1 MSNLPNNFS
10 ELRAEMVDDLTT
22 KLFGPLD
29 PSDTTPVR
37 LNPLQLYATG
47 VLFPQRIPMA
57 ELDATAT
64 TDDES
69 IALVDGDIADVTGA
83 LKSSSEVDVL
93 DRPSEVTEPLNLAN
107 EFSPAAMGLT
117 FRVPAG
123 TSLNC
128 IIRAATYRSEPG
140 QDEDRRSRF
149 VREPLNVP
157 ITVETTQIGILE
169 PILIPTPRG
178 TLSFELIVRT
188 KGESAVVS
196 AMVVN
201 SASSTERS
209 AMYDACFF
217 QVELEVRSTD
227 GAPVFE
233 PIDREDGGI
242 SDDELEQLE
251 LLYRHRRAFALGHG
265 VAADWSRDEKFA
277 RGGRCDMIRTASIPQ
292 YEVQPVD
299 PRSRYYRDD
308 SDFNLSM
315 GFLSSGGDSTDPEAA
330 IINVLASLVD
340 DYAAWIEDR
349 ANDEIPDHSRR
360 ASDSNIKNCKICLDR
375 MREGVELLKSN
386 NEAIIAFRLMNRAM
400 FTQQQRSRLM
410 LRKLGDEAI
419 KHLDSG
425 MENKWRAFQL
435 GFILMNLA
443 SVTKP
448 EHVDRE
454 LVELIWFPTGGGKTE
469 AYLGLAAFTI
479 LMRRLR
485 NEGSGTTVLMRYTL
499 RLLTRQQFDRASA
512 LTFALEQLRREG
524 AMGQD
529 LGDEPISIG
538 MWVGTSLTPNRRKD
552 ACTKLKILKTKEY
565 QSNPFQILHCPWCR
579 TDLTENNF
587 QGYRQENTGTGEK
600 TVRFRCPEPSCEFHN
615 KNLPISVID
624 DDIYENPPTLV
635 IGTVD
640 KFAQLAWE
648 DRTRNLFG
656 GDDGVAPSLII
667 QDELHLISGPLGTMV
682 GLYESLIDKLCSRD
696 GVKPKVVAS
705 TATIR
710 RAADQCHALYNR
722 PAFEYPPQG
731 NRANDSYFAEQ
742 NDETPGRL
750 YLGFL
755 GSALTSHQT
764 ALVRVAGPLLQFPN
778 RFDPGDED
786 MARLLNPYGTL
797 VWYFNTLRELGHAAT
812 LCVGDIPEY
821 LKQLCGLLNIEPK
834 DRRML
839 DEPAELTSRRQA
851 EEIPKILDQLAI
863 DWRRGQRNP
872 APVDILLATNMIA
885 VGVDIDRLGLMLVN
899 GQPKGTSE
907 YIQATSR
914 VGRKYPGLVVVA
926 YTQTKNRDRSHYERF
941 VGYHQSLYRYVEP
954 TSVTPFSP
962 QARSRG
968 MRGLLVAVARH
979 LCGFKSPKDI
989 HDTVKAAKL
998 DHELHELLDRIQ
1010 DIDPDERD
1018 DAEQELKSWL
1028 SDWRQYAPSAWGKM
1042 AGKVEEASLMF
1053 PFGSPAD
1060 DPLIQAAWPVMT
1072 SMRNVDGTSSARVLS
1087 IYNELDQQNGE

>member
-1 MSNLPNNFS
+1 
-10 ELRAEMVDDLTT
+10 
-22 KLFGPLD
+22 
-29 PSDTTPVR
+29 
-37 LNPLQLYATG
+37 
-47 VLFPQRIPMA
+47 
-57 ELDATAT
+57 
-64 TDDES
+64 
-69 IALVDGDIADVTGA
+69 
-83 LKSSSEVDVL
+83 
-93 DRPSEVTEPLNLAN
+93 
-107 EFSPAAMGLT
+107 MGLT

-123 TSLNC
+123 TVLNC
-128 IIRAATYRSEPG
+128 RIRAATYRSEPG
-140 QDEDRRSRF
+140 PNGDRRTRF
-149 VREPLNVP
+149 VREPIDELVK
-157 ITVETTQIGILE
+157 VETTQVGILK
-169 PILIPTPRG
+169 PIPISTTRG
-178 TLSFELIVRT
+178 KLSFELIIR
-188 KGESAVVS
+188 KKADGLIVS
-196 AMVVN
+196 AMLVN
-201 SASSTERS
+201 AASSSERS
-209 AMYDACFF
+209 ARYDACFF
-217 QVELEVRSTD
+217 QLELEVRSAD
-227 GAPVFE
+227 GTLVFE

-265 VAADWSRDEKFA
+265 VAADWSREERFA
-277 RGGRCDMIRTASIPQ
+277 REGRCDMICTASIPQ

-299 PRSRYYRDD
+299 PRSKYYRDD

-315 GFLSSGGDSTDPEAA
+315 GFLYSGGDAADPETA
-330 IINVLASLVD
+330 IRNVLSTLVD

-349 ANDEIPDHSRR
+349 ANDAIPDRSRR
-360 ASDSNIKNCKICLDR
+360 ASDRNIKNCQTCLDR
-375 MREGVELLKSN
+375 MRDGIELLKKN
-386 NEAIIAFRLMNRAM
+386 QEAMVAFRLMNRAM
-400 FTQQQRSRLM
+400 FTQQQRSRLKP
-410 LRKLGDEAI
+410 RKLGDAAV
-419 KHLDSG
+419 KQVDSG
-425 MENKWRAFQL
+425 IENKWRAFQL

-443 SVTKP
+443 SMTNP
-448 EHVDRE
+448 EHTDRK

-469 AYLGLAAFTI
+469 AYLGLAAFSI

-485 NEGSGTTVLMRYTL
+485 NEGGGTTVLMRYTL

-552 ACTKLKILKTKEY
+552 ACTKLKSLKTKPY

-587 QGYRQENTGTGEK
+587 QGYRQVVNKVGEK
-600 TVRFRCPEPSCEFHN
+600 TVCFQCLEPSCEFHD
-615 KNLPISVID
+615 KNLPIFVID
-624 DDIYENPPTLV
+624 DDIYDTPPTLV

-682 GLYESLIDKLCSRD
+682 GLYETLIDKLCSR
-696 GVKPKVVAS
+696 GGIAPKIVAS

-710 RAADQCHALYNR
+710 RAADQCLALYNR

-731 NRANDSYFAEQ
+731 NRANDSYFAQQ
-742 NDETPGRL
+742 NDHAPGRL
-750 YLGFL
+750 YVGFL

-764 ALVRVAGPLLQFPN
+764 ALVRVTGPLLQFPN
-778 RFDPGDED
+778 RFDPSNED
-786 MARLLNPYGTL
+786 MATLLNPYGTL

-821 LKQLCGLLNIEPK
+821 LKQLCGLENIEAK

-979 LCGFKSPKDI
+979 LCGFDSPKDI
-989 HDTVKAAKL
+989 HNTTKAAQL
-998 DHELHELLDRIQ
+998 DLELHQILDRIK
-1010 DIDPDERD
+1010 DIDFDERD
-1018 DAEQELKSWL
+1018 DAEQELQGWL
-1028 SDWRQYAPSAWGKM
+1028 SDWHQYAPTAWGKM
-1042 AGKVEEASLMF
+1042 AGKVEEASLMV
-1053 PFGSPAD
+1053 PFGAQID
-1060 DPLIQAAWPVMT
+1060 DPLLQAAWPVMT
-1072 SMRNVDGTSSARVLS
+1072 SMRNVDGSSSARVLS
-1087 IYNELDQQNGE
+1087 IYNDLDQYDGE